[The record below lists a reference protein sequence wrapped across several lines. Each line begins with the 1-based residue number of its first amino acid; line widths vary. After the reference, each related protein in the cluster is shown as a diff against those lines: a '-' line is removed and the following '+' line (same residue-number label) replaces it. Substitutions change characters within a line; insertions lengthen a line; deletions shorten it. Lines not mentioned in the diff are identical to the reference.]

1 MTDSATDVSIGSLI
15 KFSNNVEVMVII
27 NNKVKNSRDSLFW
40 ITVRQ

>member
-1 MTDSATDVSIGSLI
+1 MTDSAIDVSIGSFI
-15 KFSNNVEVMVII
+15 KISNPVEVMKII